1 VLLRQL
7 REPDAFLRLCATAL
21 ALLIVLQAIIN
32 MSVNVGLA
40 PAKGITLPF
49 ISSGGSSMLGIGLTL
64 GMLLAVSRRRPD
76 RVPLDKPNFI
86 PKAAP
91 YGDTETWRA

>member
-1 VLLRQL
+1 
-7 REPDAFLRLCATAL
+7 
-21 ALLIVLQAIIN
+21 
-32 MSVNVGLA
+32 
-40 PAKGITLPF
+40 
-49 ISSGGSSMLGIGLTL
+49 MLGIGLTL

-76 RVPLDKPNFI
+76 RVHLDKNFI